1 MSEKAEDFDESGS
14 VLRTLVYVAIFI
26 AGLALVSRVVRPPRH
41 ALEGK
46 AAPEFTLAALDT
58 GAGLSDGKSVALSEY
73 RGKPVLLDFWA
84 TWCGPCK
91 AQSPILDG
99 VSKRLGQRG
108 LIVLGVGTNDS
119 PGAARAWA
127 KSHSISYPIVM
138 DEDGSVARS
147 YGVSNLPTLV
157 LLAKDGT
164 VRAIRVGLTDASELE
179 RLVQKEL

>member
-1 MSEKAEDFDESGS
+1 MNDKADELDESGG
-14 VLRTLVYVAIFI
+14 VLRTLVFVAIFV

-46 AAPEFTLAALDT
+46 AAPEFTLGALDT
-58 GAGLSDGKSVALSEY
+58 GAGLGDGKPVALTQY

-99 VSKRLGQRG
+99 VSKRLSERG
-108 LIVLGVGTNDS
+108 LVVLGVGTSDTPS
-119 PGAARAWA
+119 AARAWA
-127 KSHSISYPIVM
+127 KSHKISYPIIM
-138 DEDGSVARS
+138 DEDGAVARS